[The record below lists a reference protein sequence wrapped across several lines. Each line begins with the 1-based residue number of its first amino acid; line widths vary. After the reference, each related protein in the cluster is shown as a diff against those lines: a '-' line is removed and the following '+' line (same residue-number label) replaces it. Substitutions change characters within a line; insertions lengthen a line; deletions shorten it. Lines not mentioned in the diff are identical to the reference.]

1 MGKELEVDKKN
12 IPQQCIGSMDFVK
25 IRENCLQIISAAW
38 MCRDKY
44 PEVFDTQ
51 FQIFAV
57 NQFKYLLKFQST
69 LKWTTDNNGMSN
81 DGHNTLFNQLS

>member
-1 MGKELEVDKKN
+1 
-12 IPQQCIGSMDFVK
+12 
-25 IRENCLQIISAAW
+25 

-69 LKWTTDNNGMSN
+69 LK
-81 DGHNTLFNQLS
+81 